1 VTPDPGRVYLTTP
14 IYYASGEPH
23 IGHAYTT
30 LLADALARYHRQ
42 AGSEVLFLT
51 GTDEH
56 GQKIQEEAA
65 RRDMTPLELCDAM
78 AERFREAWRGL
89 DISHDRFIRTTE
101 DEHKAVVRAFV
112 QRLHDRGH
120 IYAAEYEGWYSVH
133 EERFY
138 TEKELGPGH
147 TDPVAGRPVERIREK
162 NWFFRM
168 SAFQQELIRHI
179 EANPEWIHP
188 ESRRNEVLGFLQKP
202 LEDLSISRPRARLS
216 WGIPLPFDEEHV
228 TYVWVDALINYVTAS
243 GAIHPDREPADQGFD
258 DAGPDGT
265 VGRSWWPA
273 DLHLIG
279 KDILTTHAVYWP
291 TLLMAAGL
299 PLPRRILAH
308 GWWVVGDTKMSKSLG
323 NVVNPMELRDAF
335 GSDAL
340 RWYLLREMPTGQD
353 ASYTS
358 ERFLARYD
366 ELSNTLGNLA
376 SRALSMIGK
385 YRGGVVPEGADGGL
399 SDAVEKTVDAYH
411 EAMRGLRV
419 NEALGH
425 AMDLAREANGYVEA
439 REPWAQAKDPARAA
453 ELDETLASLARVLV
467 VLAALLLPVMPSR
480 MTELSARLGLSGV
493 PTLDAAR
500 RTPLGGSGVRK
511 GLPLFP
517 RAEIDDAPPR
527 NG

>member
-1 VTPDPGRVYLTTP
+1 VTEPTPRFYLTTP

-30 LLADALARYHRQ
+30 FLADALARYHRQ

-56 GQKIQEEAA
+56 GQKIQEEAN
-65 RRDMTPLELCDAM
+65 RRGMTPRELCDAM
-78 AERFREAWRGL
+78 AERFREAWQELG
-89 DISHDRFIRTTE
+89 ISHDRFIRTTE
-101 DEHKAVVRAFV
+101 EEHKAVVRAFV

-133 EERFY
+133 EERFF

-147 TDPVAGRPVERIREK
+147 TDPIAGRPVERIREK

-168 SAFQQELIRHI
+168 SAFQEELVRHI
-179 EANPEWIHP
+179 EENPDWIYP

-202 LEDLSISRPRARLS
+202 LEDLSISRPLKRLS

-243 GAIHPDREPADQGFD
+243 GVVRPEAEAPDQGFD
-258 DAGPDGT
+258 DALEAGR

-291 TLLMAAGL
+291 TLLLGAGL
-299 PLPRRILAH
+299 PLPTRILSH

-323 NVVNPMELRDAF
+323 NVVNPMELRESF

-353 ASYTS
+353 ASYTP

-366 ELSNTLGNLA
+366 ELSNTLGNLV
-376 SRALSMIGK
+376 SRALSMIDK
-385 YRGGVVPEGADGGL
+385 YRDGVIPDGPDAGLGVRVAD
-399 SDAVEKTVDAYH
+399 AIRAYH
-411 EAMRGLRV
+411 EAMQGLRV
-419 NEALGH
+419 HEALSV
-425 AMDLAREANGYVEA
+425 AMELARDANGYVET
-439 REPWAQAKDPARAA
+439 REPWAQAKDPDRAG
-453 ELDETLASLARVLV
+453 ELDETLATLARVLV
-467 VLAALLLPVMPSR
+467 VLSALLLPVMPGR
-480 MTELSARLGLSGV
+480 MTEVARRLGLDAA
-493 PTLDAAR
+493 PTLAEAQ
-500 RTPLGGSGVRK
+500 RTLLAGGRVTK

-517 RAEIDDAPPR
+517 RVET
-527 NG
+527 N

>member
-1 VTPDPGRVYLTTP
+1 VTPLSRRVYLTTP

-30 LLADALARYHRQ
+30 FLADALARYHRQ
-42 AGSEVLFLT
+42 AGDEVFFLT

-56 GQKIQEEAA
+56 GQKIHEEAG
-65 RRDMTPLELCDAM
+65 RRGLTPQELCDQM
-78 AERFREAWRGL
+78 AERFREAWKDL

-101 DEHKAVVRAFV
+101 DAHKAVVQAFV

-133 EERFY
+133 EERFF

-168 SAFQQELIRHI
+168 SAFQEELVRHI
-179 EANPEWIHP
+179 EDHPDWIYP

-202 LEDLSISRPRARLS
+202 LEDLSISRPRSRLT

-243 GAIHPDREPADQGFD
+243 GAIHPERSPDAQGFD
-258 DAGPDGT
+258 ES
-265 VGRSWWPA
+265 VEEGRIGGSWWPA
-273 DLHLIG
+273 DLHLMG

-291 TLLMAAGL
+291 TLLLGAGL
-299 PLPRRILAH
+299 PLPRRILSH

-323 NVVNPMELRDAF
+323 NVVNPMELKDAY
-335 GSDAL
+335 GADAL

-353 ASYTS
+353 ASYTP

-376 SRALSMIGK
+376 SRALSMVGK
-385 YRGGVVPEGADGGL
+385 YREGRIPAGDDSGL
-399 SDAVEKTVDAYH
+399 DTPIDAAIEAYH
-411 EAMRGLRV
+411 GAMQGLRV

-425 AMDLAREANGYVEA
+425 AMDLAREANGYVES
-439 REPWAQAKDPARAA
+439 REPWAQAKDPSRAA
-453 ELDETLASLARVLV
+453 DLDETLASLARVLL
-467 VLAALLLPVMPSR
+467 VLAALLLPVMPTR
-480 MTELSARLGLSGV
+480 MTELAGRLGLASV
-493 PTLDAAR
+493 PTLDEAR
-500 RTPLGGSGVRK
+500 RILLAGAEVTK

-517 RAEIDDAPPR
+517 RADPEP
-527 NG
+527 